1 MSETTKMAAESTAEF
16 NGAGPTVDAAVSVA
30 KPNVGK
36 LLNENKG
43 YVVASVIGAAVGLL
57 VHNKLVGGVAKSA
70 QKVQSVAEQAEEAAT
85 RG

>member
-16 NGAGPTVDAAVSVA
+16 NGTGPTVDAAVSVA

-43 YVVASVIGAAVGLL
+43 YFAAGIIGAAVGLL
-57 VHNKLVGGVAKSA
+57 VHNKLVGGVAKTA
-70 QKVQSVAEQAEEAAT
+70 RSVAEVVE
-85 RG
+85 